1 MRMVAGFVEIAERKE
16 GFGCGGP
23 IRTEYTTPIYF
34 RPQRAHP
41 LHCVKFNNDSS

>member
-23 IRTEYTTPIYF
+23 IRTEYTTIYF